1 VAAGTVTQLVTFHR
15 GLGGRMAGGPEAVT
29 DKPVRMRTERTGVMA
44 SAPLTVRISLND
56 RQPLAM
62 AGISNLWKS

>member
-1 VAAGTVTQLVTFHR
+1 
-15 GLGGRMAGGPEAVT
+15 MAGGPEAVT

-44 SAPLTVRISLND
+44 SALLAVRISLND

>member
-1 VAAGTVTQLVTFHR
+1 
-15 GLGGRMAGGPEAVT
+15 MADGPEAVT
-29 DKPVRMRTERTGVMA
+29 DKPVRMRAGVMA
-44 SAPLTVRISLND
+44 SGPLTVRISLND